1 MSVRAALGLWVALVL
16 LLPPSLVAT
25 TPTAAAT
32 GDTRTLYFY
41 HTHTR
46 QSARFTYMVNGQY
59 DQKVLQ
65 QMNIFLAD
73 WRTHSPTK
81 MDPALFDVLWRI
93 YQKVG
98 ASAPINIVSSYREP
112 KTNAMLRAKSKA
124 VAENSQHMKGKAMDI
139 FIPGVPLPKLRAA
152 AMSFN
157 VGGVGYYPTSGSPFV
172 HVDTGSVRAW
182 PRMTRAQLE
191 KVFPDGKTLHLPVDG
206 KPLSTDG
213 RRYAEAEWNKC
224 HMVPCSGQPSYI
236 EPTVPTGDPG
246 VMVASTAPV
255 PATPSPDL
263 FSTLFAGGQPA
274 NPVGAEPTQRM
285 VATVAVSAPVPMTRS
300 ASAPMTVV
308 PPVIAATGELAP
320 IPASKS
326 AAVRLATAPS
336 ISRGAGE
343 TALVALAHLGGEPP
357 VPQPRVLMTPKAG
370 TSPDDMMVTAYV
382 PAIRQDP
389 GAQRALQMIIERETT
404 AALPAKALP
413 KTAVAPAP
421 IRQASL
427 GQQPKGGL
435 DALANL
441 LQDTWNAVTGSGQP
455 TLQSALAAH
464 VSPPPNAA
472 FAAHEVE
479 LSAPDID
486 HVAETMTQPVAM
498 SDVFYGEMYEP
509 EGYLEKTT
517 ELGPLVTRMGIE
529 TNPEIPGYD
538 SFTIAPPQLVASN

>member
-1 MSVRAALGLWVALVL
+1 VALVL
-16 LLPPSLVAT
+16 LLPPSLVVT
-25 TPTAAAT
+25 TPAAAAP

-46 QSARFTYMVNGQY
+46 QTGRFTYMVDGHY

-73 WRTHSPTK
+73 WRTHKPTK

-93 YQKVG
+93 YQTVG
-98 ASAPINIVSSYREP
+98 ATAPINIVSSYREP
-112 KTNAMLRAKSKA
+112 KTNAMLRAKSSG

-139 FIPGVPLPKLRAA
+139 FIPGVPLAKLRAT

-206 KPLSTDG
+206 KPLSSAG
-213 RRYAEAEWNKC
+213 RKYAQAEWNKC
-224 HMVPCSGQPSYI
+224 HMVPCTGQPNYVS
-236 EPTVPTGDPG
+236 VPAGDPS
-246 VMVASTAPV
+246 VRVADTAPV
-255 PATPSPDL
+255 PATPSPGL
-263 FSTLFAGGQPA
+263 FSALFAATPA
-274 NPVGAEPTQRM
+274 ASPVGAEPAQRV
-285 VATVAVSAPVPMTRS
+285 VATVAVSAPVPVTRS
-300 ASAPMTVV
+300 AGAPVTVL
-308 PPVIAATGELAP
+308 PPAAAATSELAP

-326 AAVRLATAPS
+326 VAIRLATGPS
-336 ISRGAGE
+336 LPANNGE
-343 TALVALAHLGGEPP
+343 TALVALAHLGGQPP
-357 VPQPRVLMTPKAG
+357 IPQPRTLMTPKGQAA
-370 TSPDDMMVTAYV
+370 DDLMVTAYV
-382 PAIRQDP
+382 PPIAQDP

-404 AALPAKALP
+404 AALPPKPALTP
-413 KTAVAPAP
+413 TAPAP
-421 IRQASL
+421 VHQASL
-427 GQQPKGGL
+427 GQQPRGGL

-441 LQDTWNAVTGSGQP
+441 LQDTWNAVTGEGRP

-464 VSPPPNAA
+464 VSAPPDPA
-472 FAAHEVE
+472 FGAHEVE
-479 LSAPDID
+479 FSPPDID
-486 HVAETMTQPVAM
+486 HVAETMTQPVLM

-509 EGYLEKTT
+509 EGYLDKTT

-538 SFTIAPPQLVASN
+538 SFTVAPPQLVAGN